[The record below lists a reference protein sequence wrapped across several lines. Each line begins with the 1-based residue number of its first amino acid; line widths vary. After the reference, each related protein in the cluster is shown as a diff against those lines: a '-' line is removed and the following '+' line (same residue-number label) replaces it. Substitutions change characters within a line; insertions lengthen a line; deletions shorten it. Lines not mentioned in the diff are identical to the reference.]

1 MPGSVAPFSRP
12 ADDVDDALDDVTV
25 DIDQRRA
32 IVAPFHFM
40 GIPKLVVKRFAGHQ
54 SVLISG
60 LSMPRVLRHS
70 ITLWLV
76 RLMVWR
82 YIK

>member
-1 MPGSVAPFSRP
+1 
-12 ADDVDDALDDVTV
+12 
-25 DIDQRRA
+25 
-32 IVAPFHFM
+32 M
-40 GIPKLVVKRFAGHQ
+40 GIPKLVVKRFASHQ
-54 SVLISG
+54 SVLIIG